1 MEHGISVKKPG
12 KLIPPPKK
20 KNKQKT
26 PQNRNSLEIEF

>member
-1 MEHGISVKKPG
+1 MEPGISVKKPG
-12 KLIPPPKK
+12 KLIPPPK